1 MIEKVT
7 FTNNAE
13 NQINKITGD
22 SKNKSFFRIS
32 VKGGGC
38 SGFKYNF
45 SIDNKINDN
54 DVKFNNAV
62 IDKDSLKLLNGS
74 IVDFKS
80 QMIGDSFVIE
90 NPKAKSS
97 CGCGLS
103 FSA

>member
-22 SKNKSFFRIS
+22 TKNKSFFRIS

-45 SIDNKINDN
+45 SIDDKINE
-54 DVKFNNAV
+54 KG
-62 IDKDSLKLLNGS
+62 I
-74 IVDFKS
+74 
-80 QMIGDSFVIE
+80 
-90 NPKAKSS
+90 S
-97 CGCGLS
+97 CS
-103 FSA
+103 

>member
-1 MIEKVT
+1 MIQKT
-7 FTNNAE
+7 KA
-13 NQINKITGD
+13 
-22 SKNKSFFRIS
+22 FFRIS

-45 SIDNKINDN
+45 SIDNKINEN

-80 QMIGDSFVIE
+80 QMIGESFVIE